1 MCFNV
6 AHNIALWGSKSSFK
20 TWVDSFLQS
29 LNTFYL
35 HTIIFLFFL
44 CLLPPPSPSYHSECN
59 CHPLGSE
66 MAQCDRITGVCEC
79 REGAAGKQCDECARG
94 FTGNFPKCVQ
104 CHPCFQLWDDA
115 VCQIKRDLEHIE
127 YTVQKILE
135 NGITPGVGDTR
146 IRELER
152 KLKQVQDLI
161 SAEDSDRIHQL
172 IGQSIDDLRWWC
184 HIVFECSLKFATVMC
199 QLLTATVWILN
210 GVPCSL
216 CSRAEIALTDGR
228 LMGVARELNT
238 TAAEEE
244 ALRRTL
250 SDLEKDLRDVNN
262 TVAHKER
269 LLEDYLTS
277 GFAGSK
283 LNQVF

>member
-1 MCFNV
+1 MF
-6 AHNIALWGSKSSFK
+6 A
-20 TWVDSFLQS
+20 
-29 LNTFYL
+29 
-35 HTIIFLFFL
+35 
-44 CLLPPPSPSYHSECN
+44 
-59 CHPLGSE
+59 
-66 MAQCDRITGVCEC
+66 
-79 REGAAGKQCDECARG
+79 
-94 FTGNFPKCVQ
+94 
-104 CHPCFQLWDDA
+104 
-115 VCQIKRDLEHIE
+115 
-127 YTVQKILE
+127 
-135 NGITPGVGDTR
+135 
-146 IRELER
+146 
-152 KLKQVQDLI
+152 
-161 SAEDSDRIHQL
+161 
-172 IGQSIDDLRWWC
+172 
-184 HIVFECSLKFATVMC
+184 CSLKFATVMC